1 MDTEIELKFL
11 VSEHVISQLPALITQ
26 FSKKVSNKASRNLQ
40 NAYFDT
46 PSRELRALDIG
57 LRTRCVDGEC
67 EQTVKLAGKV
77 VGGFHQRPEYNVPI
91 SSSRPN
97 IALFDSAIW
106 PAGIEPNAISSNLF
120 SIFNTNFIRRT
131 WLLETESGTEI
142 ELVLDKGDIS
152 VSGKSVPICEV
163 EMELISGDRSE
174 LFELANKLI
183 SCSEVRLGLYSKAA
197 RGYRLADDM
206 PLVADAFLGYVQ
218 LDETATQERA
228 LEKCL
233 QYGIEFVQKH
243 EQCYIDA
250 PKLKTLKRIV
260 DGVSLIRH
268 SFWLFEQVAD
278 KQVTKSLRKELKWLL
293 ETFSWVETA
302 IQLRMFTS
310 KKHAFHKRISA
321 APELEQVID
330 KLKSEQPSRESLL
343 AIFHSS
349 RYNQL
354 ILDLTRFL
362 IEKRWRESWDQEQV
376 VAASK
381 PVKEIAAKL
390 FENDWQEMQHLL
402 PHDVVSAESY
412 IAKRQKLHRNLLSGC
427 CLGQLFEGA
436 LRDEFRG
443 PWLDIIHGMDE
454 LATYD
459 YLKQLCESQQEPD
472 RFKSILLWLGQ
483 KNDGLLAAMEHSRLA
498 SQKLEPYWQ

>member
-142 ELVLDKGDIS
+142 ELVLDKGDIL
-152 VSGKSVPICEV
+152 VSGQSVPICEV

-183 SCSEVRLGLYSKAA
+183 GCSEVRLGLYSKAA

-321 APELEQVID
+321 EPELEQVID

-376 VAASK
+376 LAASK

-472 RFKSILLWLGQ
+472 RFKSILLWLEQ